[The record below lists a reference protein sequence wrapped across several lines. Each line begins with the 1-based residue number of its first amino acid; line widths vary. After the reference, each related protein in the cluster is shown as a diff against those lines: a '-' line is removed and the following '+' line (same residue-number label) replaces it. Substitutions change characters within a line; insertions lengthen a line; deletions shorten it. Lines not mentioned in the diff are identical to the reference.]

1 MPEDKMVGWHHRLGG
16 REFEQAPGVG
26 YGQGNL
32 ACCSPW
38 GCKELDTTES
48 LNRTELNWGKE
59 EATLGRGNSLNK
71 ILETGQ
77 FRAHSTAGVLGLDC
91 DRAFPHILAC
101 HPCSSSTF
109 SLFLSSLFLS
119 SFSSP
124 ALSPHRSQPLHL
136 PKQKGNALKLPKSL
150 NKGERRLSDLKITV
164 TEDEEMQIQT
174 QVKLLILAWFL
185 VTPKTL
191 IVCKGKKK
199 NHIQTLYF
207 LLMLY

>member
-1 MPEDKMVGWHHRLGG
+1 MVGWHHRLDG

-48 LNRTELNWGKE
+48 LNRTKLNWGKE

-91 DRAFPHILAC
+91 DRAFPHILL
-101 HPCSSSTF
+101 PPSPFPFVSL
-109 SLFLSSLFLS
+109 SLFFFLS
-119 SFSSP
+119 LPLSPQISTSSP
-124 ALSPHRSQPLHL
+124 
-136 PKQKGNALKLPKSL
+136 
-150 NKGERRLSDLKITV
+150 
-164 TEDEEMQIQT
+164 
-174 QVKLLILAWFL
+174 
-185 VTPKTL
+185 PKTERECTEIAKEL
-191 IVCKGKKK
+191 E
-199 NHIQTLYF
+199 
-207 LLMLY
+207 

>member
-1 MPEDKMVGWHHRLGG
+1 MVGWHHRLGG

-119 SFSSP
+119 SFFLSLAIPWFGLIDQVNSLRLSSGHSGLVLTLSN
-124 ALSPHRSQPLHL
+124 AACASLLSPHLLVVDVSIW
-136 PKQKGNALKLPKSL
+136 ATSSL
-150 NKGERRLSDLKITV
+150 GVAVR
-164 TEDEEMQIQT
+164 
-174 QVKLLILAWFL
+174 
-185 VTPKTL
+185 
-191 IVCKGKKK
+191 
-199 NHIQTLYF
+199 HIICGF
-207 LLMLY
+207 C